1 MRGALA
7 SARRLVPF
15 RGRAA
20 LQHLA
25 DIEDAGLS
33 AEGEAPIGQDL
44 RENFYVATR
53 DNFRTQTLTEVMLEV
68 GADRMLYSVDYPFE
82 DMALAANWI
91 DHAAISDSDRSKT
104 AGGNARKL
112 CRLQSARLDL
122 CPQNSPVLYS

>member
-82 DMALAANWI
+82 DMALAANFGSI
-91 DHAAISDSDRSKT
+91 TPPSAIQTAQKPPAATRGSCADSNRHD
-104 AGGNARKL
+104 
-112 CRLQSARLDL
+112 
-122 CPQNSPVLYS
+122 